1 MEMGTETAL
10 PARAICSTQSSS
22 VKPTASN
29 MAVSFFLVFLLF
41 LAAFKSCRMPET
53 SEFSV

>member
-1 MEMGTETAL
+1 MEMGTDTAL